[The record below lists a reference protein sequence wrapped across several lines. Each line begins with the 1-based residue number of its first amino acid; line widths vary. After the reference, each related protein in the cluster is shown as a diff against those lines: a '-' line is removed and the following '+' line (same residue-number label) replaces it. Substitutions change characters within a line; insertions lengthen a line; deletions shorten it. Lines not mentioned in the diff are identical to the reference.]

1 MKNELAPLQEKTATA
16 LEDYKKW
23 LQNDLLPRS
32 DGNFRLGAQKYRKK
46 LHFALASDLSM
57 EEIMKRAQTDLQ
69 QTQTAIYET
78 ALPLYKKYFPNA
90 DPAAIADKHRVTVA
104 VLDKRPEQH

>member
-1 MKNELAPLQEKTATA
+1 
-16 LEDYKKW
+16 
-23 LQNDLLPRS
+23 
-32 DGNFRLGAQKYRKK
+32 
-46 LHFALASDLSM
+46 M

-90 DPAAIADKHRVTVA
+90 DRSDVRGQTQSHRRCARQTCRAAS
-104 VLDKRPEQH
+104 Q